1 MKIIKV
7 EDVEIEFQK
16 QNPGNDS
23 KWCVFVKVRE
33 KDHDKLLFMIKTN
46 HKPYTRFTLDKGST
60 VENFMPSLN
69 SLSQLE
75 MSIQDEKSNPMP
87 KPFHDKNN

>member
-1 MKIIKV
+1 MKIITV

-33 KDHDKLLFMIKTN
+33 KDHDKLLFMIKTD
-46 HKPYTRFTLDKGST
+46 HKPYTRFTLEKGNIIEAVDSFA
-60 VENFMPSLN
+60 E
-69 SLSQLE
+69 LSKLDV
-75 MSIQDEKSNPMP
+75 SIQDGKSRPMP
-87 KPFHDKNN
+87 NMFHDKNN